1 MYLRYKTIIMLKL
14 PMLRYFIDSLRKFS
28 CFLKYNQIFKIFYCA
43 HPKLFIFY
51 TIEPLN
57 F

>member
-1 MYLRYKTIIMLKL
+1 MYLRYKAIIMLKL
-14 PMLRYFIDSLRKFS
+14 LMLRYLIDFFRKFS
-28 CFLKYNQIFKIFYCA
+28 CLLKYNQIFKIFYCA

-51 TIEPLN
+51 TLEPLN